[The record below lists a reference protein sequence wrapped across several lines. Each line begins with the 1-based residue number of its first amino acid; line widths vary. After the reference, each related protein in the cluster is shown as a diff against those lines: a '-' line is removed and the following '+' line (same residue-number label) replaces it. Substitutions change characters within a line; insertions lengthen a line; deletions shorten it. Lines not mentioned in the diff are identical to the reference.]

1 MPLDVFWYEDEEY
14 FEFYVQAYYE
24 NLKMQAWLEG
34 QFNYVAY
41 SAVVAQMFGNKGE
54 YPSYKEI
61 ENKEKAQEKYTEKEA
76 RDIISSCY

>member
-1 MPLDVFWYEDEEY
+1 MPLDLFWYGEEEY
-14 FEFYVQAYYE
+14 LEVYMTAYYE
-24 NLKMQAWLEG
+24 NMKMQSWLEG

-41 SAVVAQMFGNKGE
+41 SAVVAQIFGNKGE

-61 ENKEKAQEKYTEKEA
+61 ENKEVKQEKYTETEA